1 MKTSTQAF
9 EMIKVINLYSWE
21 DFFLEKIKT
30 EREEELKF
38 FKKIQL
44 ISSMIESIFW
54 ATSPIMSFENENID
68 NNENME
74 NNQNDNIEDKKR
86 KKIMRREMEKK
97 IR

>member
-1 MKTSTQAF
+1 
-9 EMIKVINLYSWE
+9 
-21 DFFLEKIKT
+21 
-30 EREEELKF
+30 
-38 FKKIQL
+38 
-44 ISSMIESIFW
+44 MIESIFW